1 MKKLNQISLIIVIA
15 VVSLGTGIWLSKT
28 QQSKALPTDLSA
40 TVLDKPRTLT
50 PFTLVDNHNKPFT
63 QDSFKGQWSYL
74 FFGYTN
80 CPDVCP
86 LALKVMQVAWK
97 SIAKKD
103 SAGHPVK
110 MYLVSVDPDR
120 DTPKLLNAYV
130 TFFNPEFG
138 GLTGTP
144 DQIDIVTN
152 QLGILYGF
160 EDKEKESD
168 SYQVN
173 HSAQFL
179 LINPK
184 GQLQAVISP
193 PHDAAK
199 ITAELE
205 KIFEYYEPSLWRKL
219 LLSLK

>member
-1 MKKLNQISLIIVIA
+1 MKKLTQISLIVVIGA
-15 VVSLGTGIWLSKT
+15 ISLGVGAWLSKM
-28 QQSKALPTDLSA
+28 QQTSVLPTDLNA

-50 PFTLVDNHNKPFT
+50 PFLLVDQHNKAFT

-86 LALKVMQVAWK
+86 LALKVMQTAWETIPK
-97 SIAKKD
+97 EDNAN
-103 SAGHPVK
+103 HPVK

-120 DTPKLLNAYV
+120 DTPKLLNDYV

-138 GLTGTP
+138 GLTGNA
-144 DQIDIVTN
+144 DQIDNFTN

-160 EDKEKESD
+160 QDKEKESD
-168 SYQVN
+168 SYLVN

-199 ITAELE
+199 IVAELPR
-205 KIFEYYEPSLWRKL
+205 IFNYYQSL
-219 LLSLK
+219 